1 MTPDESSLPP
11 AAPTPD
17 LGLPKFAYAALGLAI
32 AGIAHADATATAPSP
47 DDGTTTLPPIEVTGT
62 VDVLP
67 KDVPQSILT
76 VPEHIVSEQAV
87 TTLED
92 VLRNVPGI
100 TFNAGEG
107 GSHGDSLNLRGISV
121 PDSFFVDGIRDIG
134 LYQRDT
140 FDEQA
145 AEVLL
150 GPSSVLFGRG
160 STAGVINQVTKQAT
174 LAPVDDVSLEVG
186 SGDLE
191 RATGDFG
198 FALDGDTAVRL
209 NLMGQRNHVVDR
221 DHVLYQKNGFAPTI
235 TFGIDKPT
243 TLTLSFLHQQDNDLP
258 DYGLP
263 FVDGAVAPVDRAT
276 YYGLTNYDRTRTE
289 ADLATV
295 RLETRIND
303 HLSFEN
309 ATRYAHYNFEYL
321 FSGPNLADDY
331 TEVPP
336 PGTSPS
342 EILIYRDQAS
352 SEGANKE
359 FVNHTDLTA
368 KFDTGPVAH
377 TLVTGIELSRETS
390 NVERFENGIDDLP
403 PTTLINPVNTYSPPT
418 PLDVVDLPDSVGT
431 DVSADAM
438 DMMHVLPVLDVD
450 AGLRWDRFSSHFSE
464 SVSGSAYKSIDT
476 EVSPR
481 AAAVYK
487 PAPGQSYYLS
497 YGESYNPAI
506 EYLTLAPDSQALAP
520 EKDYTTELGA
530 KIGVLANRLTL
541 TGALFDTALKD
552 ARNADPDDP
561 TVQDGTF
568 DQQVQGLEVGV
579 TGHLTSEWEVTA
591 GYTHLR
597 DRITASSNDPASVG
611 NQAPNIAKDSANAW
625 VTYEPAHGWQVG
637 LGAIYQSHRYADAD
651 NSAGVPA
658 YATLN
663 GMLSYRVNKHLDLQV
678 NVNNLTDKLFFY
690 GIYYTGPDENH
701 AIPSPGRTFLF
712 TARLH
717 F

>member
-1 MTPDESSLPP
+1 MTHDESPLP
-11 AAPTPD
+11 AAAPASD
-17 LGLPKFAYAALGLAI
+17 LVLPKFAYAAFSLAM
-32 AGIAHADATATAPSP
+32 AGIAHADATSTGPAPE
-47 DDGTTTLPPIEVTGT
+47 DGTTSLPPIEVTGT

-67 KDVPQSILT
+67 KDIPQSILT
-76 VPEHIVSEQAV
+76 VPGHVVSEQAV

-160 STAGVINQVTKQAT
+160 STAGVINQVTKQASV
-174 LAPVDDVSLEVG
+174 APFNDVALEVG
-186 SGDLE
+186 SANFE
-191 RATGDFG
+191 RATGDFDY
-198 FALDGDTAVRL
+198 AIDGDTAVRL

-235 TFGIDKPT
+235 AFGIDKPT
-243 TLTLSFLHQQDNDLP
+243 SLTLSFLHQQDNDLP
-258 DYGLP
+258 DYGIP
-263 FVDGAVAPVDRAT
+263 FVGSSPAAVDRST
-276 YYGLTNYDRTRTE
+276 YYGLTNYDRTRSE
-289 ADLATV
+289 ADIATL
-295 RLETRIND
+295 RFETKIND
-303 HLSFEN
+303 QLTFEN
-309 ATRYAHYNFEYL
+309 SLRYAHYNFQYL

-336 PGTSPS
+336 PGTPLD
-342 EILIYRDQAS
+342 EILVYHDQAS
-352 SEGANKE
+352 SEGSQKE
-359 FVNHTDLTA
+359 LVDHADLTG
-368 KFDTGPVAH
+368 KFETGPVAH
-377 TLVTGIELSRETS
+377 TLIAGVELSRETL
-390 NVERFENGIDDLP
+390 NVERFANGIDDLP
-403 PTTLINPVNTYSPPT
+403 PTTLVNPVNSYSPPT
-418 PLDVVDLPDSVGT
+418 PLDVVDAPQSVGT
-431 DVSADAM
+431 DLSADVM
-438 DMMHVLPVLDVD
+438 DTMHVLPVLDVD
-450 AGLRWDRFSSHFSE
+450 AGVRWDRFSTHFSE
-464 SVSGSAYKSIDT
+464 VYSGSAYQSVDT

-481 AAAVYK
+481 AAVVYK
-487 PAPGQSYYLS
+487 PAANQSYYAS

-520 EKDYTTELGA
+520 EKDYTLEAGA
-530 KIGVLANRLTL
+530 KIGLLKSRLSL
-541 TGALFDTALKD
+541 TGAVFDTLLKD

-568 DQQVQGLEVGV
+568 DQRVEGVEVGV
-579 TGHLTSEWEVTA
+579 TGYLTSQWEVTA

-597 DRITASSNDPASVG
+597 DRITGSDTDPGAIG
-611 NQAPNIAKDSANAW
+611 KLAPNVAQDSANAW
-625 VTYEPAHGWQVG
+625 LTFEPTSAWQLGVG
-637 LGAIYQSHRYADAD
+637 ALYQGKRFADQD
-651 NSAGVPA
+651 NTAWVPS
-658 YATLN
+658 YGELN
-663 GMLSYRVNKHLDLQV
+663 GMVSYRVNRHLELQL
-678 NVNNLTDKLFFY
+678 NMNNITDKLFFY

-701 AIPSPGRTFLF
+701 AIPAPGRTFLF